1 MKKEHNFE
9 HAVFKCAAL
18 VENQADANK
27 AKRICIDNDLPI
39 WDRRDAFDIND
50 SDDDGENYLFL
61 GGDNQFYVDVLD
73 EDYLNDNNFN
83 PVSLTYFQTL
93 AEDYAGDQ
101 YDSIEDI
108 LAVFKQ
114 AIK

>member
-1 MKKEHNFE
+1 MKKKEHNFE
-9 HAVFKCAAL
+9 HAVFKCAA
-18 VENQADANK
+18 VIENQADADR

-39 WDRRDAFDIND
+39 WDRKDAFEYTDAD
-50 SDDDGENYLFL
+50 EDWYLFL
-61 GGDNQFYVDVLD
+61 GGDDEFYVDALD
-73 EDYLNDNNFN
+73 DLDDLEV
-83 PVSLTYFQTL
+83 VSLSDFEKL
-93 AEDYAGDQ
+93 AEDYCGDQ